1 MRILIVEDE
10 QALRE
15 SLNTQLTA
23 AGFTVDAAADGE
35 EGLYAGTEYPID
47 LAIIDLGLPK
57 LPGMDLIRKLRE
69 AGRSFP
75 VLILTARDRWQ
86 DKVEGLQ
93 SGSDDYLAKPFH
105 MQELLARVQA
115 LLRRSGG
122 WSQPVMQC
130 GDISLDTRSQIVTV
144 GDKVVELTSFEYR
157 ILEFL
162 MLRAGEVISKA
173 ELTERLYAQD
183 FERDSN
189 VIEVFIGRL
198 RRKLDPDGTRQ
209 PIETL
214 RGRGYRLVLARAE
227 SPGMRADGG

>member
-10 QALRE
+10 QVLRE
-15 SLNTQLTA
+15 SLVTQLTA

-122 WSQPVMQC
+122 WSQPVIQC
-130 GDISLDTRSQIVTV
+130 GDVSLDTRSQIVTV
-144 GDKVVELTSFEYR
+144 GEKVIDLTSFEYR

-198 RRKLDPDGTRQ
+198 RRKLDPEGSRQ

>member
-15 SLNTQLTA
+15 SLATQLTA

-122 WSQPVMQC
+122 WSQPVIQC
-130 GDISLDTRSQIVTV
+130 GDVSLDTRSQIVTV
-144 GDKVVELTSFEYR
+144 GEKVIDLTSFEYR

-198 RRKLDPDGTRQ
+198 RRKLDPEGSRQ

-227 SPGMRADGG
+227 SPGMRADG